1 MVSLKTI
8 TDDLNNAVKAGS
20 PNMSSFPLGA
30 FGTVPAGGVRIL
42 RIRIVL
48 RSHGIDSAIVCRQ
61 SIKNYS
67 IDY

>member
-42 RIRIVL
+42 RIHIVL
-48 RSHGIDSAIVCRQ
+48 RSNGIDLVIATDDVVITI
-61 SIKNYS
+61 SIP
-67 IDY
+67 